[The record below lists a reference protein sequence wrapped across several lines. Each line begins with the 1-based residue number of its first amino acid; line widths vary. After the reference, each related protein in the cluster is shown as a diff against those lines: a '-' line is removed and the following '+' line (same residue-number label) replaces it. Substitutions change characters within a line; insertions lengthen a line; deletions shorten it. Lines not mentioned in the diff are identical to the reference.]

1 MRLVQAEVTEGPS
14 NFDLILS
21 VTEFDRSLQGRIVYN
36 SELFEEET
44 IARIVNH
51 FRILLSSIVADP
63 SQCYWELPLMTEQEM
78 SSLPCEWNATAKTSD
93 AVRHIIENEPTLSAF
108 SEHVRGF
115 RILGQHCELVPV
127 GATGELY
134 LEVSG
139 MHPVSQRNQHT

>member
-1 MRLVQAEVTEGPS
+1 MEECGQPATSDTPLFQVLFVLQNTPMPIVSPAEVRLVQAEVTEGPS

-78 SSLPCEWNATAKTSD
+78 SSTTLRVE
-93 AVRHIIENEPTLSAF
+93 RHRQN
-108 SEHVRGF
+108 
-115 RILGQHCELVPV
+115 LGRCSTH
-127 GATGELY
+127 
-134 LEVSG
+134 
-139 MHPVSQRNQHT
+139 H